1 MSKYFHNDD
10 IQFIES
16 EEIEKILKRA
26 DKKPEN
32 YIRIALNEKHM
43 RIDNKTKLELD
54 IIEAVIF
61 HFKENGQIIRYDFKE
76 CESSGSFYAVIDTDN
91 FMAVSIDDANNPLEN
106 IFMFDS
112 EESVF
117 CILKAPESS
126 VYILYDGT
134 ADHVGYGFIHEK
146 AGYPPF
152 FKKFLHLFNVTVPKK
167 TEKEKEASKK

>member
-1 MSKYFHNDD
+1 MSKYFNHNDLD
-10 IQFIES
+10 FIES

-91 FMAVSIDDANNPLEN
+91 FIAVSIDDANNPLEN

-112 EESVF
+112 DEAVF
-117 CILKAPESS
+117 YILKAPESS

-152 FKKFLHLFNVTVPKK
+152 FKKFMHLFNVTMPKK
-167 TEKEKEASKK
+167 AEKEKEASKK